1 MDPEKETGNIEYKLK
16 LLGKDEMRIQNLASQ
31 MKYRCEEGFGE
42 CIYNLGVSDN
52 GTLEGITDDEYTE
65 TINTLTGAAVSNN
78 YSVNLLTKTPITE
91 AKSVY
96 EIFIRE
102 NNENKYIDLKVAVA
116 GSVDAG
122 KSSLL
127 GVLTSGNY
135 DNGRGS
141 ARLSVFNFP
150 HEVRTGRTSSVA
162 HHILGFDSF
171 GRVVNYHSG
180 VNKISW
186 PDIVRQS
193 SKVVSL
199 FDLAGHEKYLKTT
212 IIGLTSSFPDICL
225 IIVGAN
231 RGVLRMTKEHI
242 FLCVTLHIPFALV
255 ITKIDMVKDCREVM
269 EETMTSIHQILR
281 APSIRRILVRADTQE
296 DVILCSKQLHTESIV
311 PMFQISN
318 VTGQGIEGLKSF
330 LNLVGKSPKN
340 TRPASDGVLLHVDQ
354 SWSVP
359 GVGTV
364 VGGQLVSGSVKCGDK
379 LWIGPTNGRYDQV
392 AIRSIHCKRVLTQ
405 SVSFGSYVCL
415 ALKKYDRGLVRK
427 GSVIVSQ
434 KSQQIVC
441 YTFVADIKVLHSHST
456 TIRVGY
462 EPTVHASNTRQS
474 AKLIK
479 IENKVNSRN
488 PDNTTD
494 DDILRTGDTARVTF
508 SFNLYA
514 EYIIPGT
521 QILCCEGLTKV
532 IGKVTQVFN
541 NLAI

>member
-1 MDPEKETGNIEYKLK
+1 MEPEKETGNVEYKLK
-16 LLGKDEMRIQNLASQ
+16 LLGKTDERIQNLASQ

-52 GTLEGITDDEYTE
+52 GTLEGITEDDYTE
-65 TINTLTGAAVSNN
+65 TINTLRGAAASNN
-78 YSVNLLTKTPITE
+78 YSVSVLTKTPITE
-91 AKSVY
+91 SKAVY
-96 EIFIRE
+96 EVFIRE
-102 NNENKYIDLKVAVA
+102 NNENKYIDVKVAVA

-127 GVLTSGNY
+127 GVLTTGQR

-162 HHILGFDSF
+162 HHILGYDSF
-171 GRVVNYHSG
+171 GQIVNYAGH
-180 VNKISW
+180 VNRMSW

-193 SKVVSL
+193 SKIISL

-212 IIGLTSSFPDICL
+212 ILGLTSSFPDLCL
-225 IIVGAN
+225 IIIGAN

-242 FLCVTLHIPFALV
+242 FLCVTLHIPFVLV
-255 ITKIDMVKDCREVM
+255 ITKVDMVGDCRTVM
-269 EETMTSIHQILR
+269 EDTMASIHQILR
-281 APSIRRILVRADTQE
+281 SPSIRRILVRADTQE
-296 DVILCSKQLHTESIV
+296 DIILCSKQLHTESIV
-311 PMFQISN
+311 PMFQVSN
-318 VTGQGIEGLKSF
+318 VTGQGIDNLKSF

-340 TRPASDGVLLHVDQ
+340 TKPPTENVLLHVDQ
-354 SWSVP
+354 SWSVS

-364 VGGQLVSGSVKCGDK
+364 IGGQLVSGSIKTGDK
-379 LWIGPTNGRYDQV
+379 LWIGPTNGKYDQV
-392 AIRSIHCKRVLTQ
+392 AVRSIHCKRVLTQ
-405 SVSFGSYVCL
+405 TVSFGSYVCL
-415 ALKKYDRGLVRK
+415 ALKKYDRNLVRK
-427 GSVIVSQ
+427 GSVIVSH
-434 KSQQIVC
+434 KNQQVVC
-441 YTFVADIKVLHSHST
+441 HTFVADIKVLQSHST

-462 EPTVHASNTRQS
+462 EPTIHVFNTRQC

-488 PDNTTD
+488 PERTMD

-508 SFNLYA
+508 VFNLYP
-514 EYIIPGT
+514 EYIVPGA

-532 IGKVTQVFN
+532 IGKVVH
-541 NLAI
+541 I